1 MEKIPIPRGVIKVKV
16 SLLDQMLNGNIFTK
30 LKNIFEVLFSP
41 QKHIQ
46 RETS

>member
-30 LKNIFEVLFSP
+30 LFEVLFSP